1 MKVKVQKIDGSAGKG
16 DIELSDDVFG
26 IEPRA
31 DILHRVITWQLE
43 SRRGIARATRERSD
57 VARTGKKFG
66 RQKGGGTARHGNRGA
81 PIFVGGGKAHGA
93 RRREFNP
100 SLNKKVRALGLKMA
114 LSAKARDGL
123 VVVETLE
130 LEEVRTKALAG
141 QLAKAGWGGKVLVI
155 DGDQVDAGFARAAG
169 NLKGI
174 NVLPAIGANV
184 YDILKHDTLV
194 LTRAAVEKLE
204 ARFALPGGAS

>member
-1 MKVKVQKIDGSAGKG
+1 MKVKVLNLDGSAAKG

-26 IEPRA
+26 LEPRA
-31 DILHRVITWQLE
+31 DILHRVVTWQLE
-43 SRRGIARATRERSD
+43 NRRGIARATRERSD

-66 RQKGGGTARHGNRGA
+66 RQKGGGTARHGDRAA
-81 PIFVGGGKAHGA
+81 PVFIGGGKAHGA
-93 RRREFNP
+93 RRREFNV

-114 LSAKARDGL
+114 LSSKAQNGL
-123 VVVETLE
+123 IVIDSLDVAEGKT
-130 LEEVRTKALAG
+130 RALAG
-141 QLAKAGWGGKVLVI
+141 QLAKAGFGKKVLVI
-155 DGDQVDAGFARAAG
+155 DGEAVNDNFARAARNIIG
-169 NLKGI
+169 V

-204 ARFALPGGAS
+204 ARFNG